1 MTESR
6 DYSFD
11 KIVST
16 NQFSI
21 ERVQLNSVLQNRL
34 LAVQSLLYI
43 FQIDHFRSKQCLV
56 LVEHKM
62 SLCLMTKGCG

>member
-6 DYSFD
+6 DYFFD
-11 KIVST
+11 NISST
-16 NQFSI
+16 NQFTI
-21 ERVQLNSVLQNRL
+21 VRVHSVFQSRL

-43 FQIDHFRSKQCLV
+43 FQIDYFRSKQCLV

-62 SLCLMTKGCG
+62 SLCLMTKGYG